1 MYGKIKSKL
10 PNLKVSLHT
19 ISYSCCYLCLA
30 SRFGMR
36 VSLTMRESGQMAGK
50 REENGRIIYKVKE
63 AVRKRKLCM

>member
-19 ISYSCCYLCLA
+19 YSSCYLCLA

-36 VSLTMRESGQMAGK
+36 VSLTVRESGQMANK

>member
-10 PNLKVSLHT
+10 PNLKVSLHA
-19 ISYSCCYLCLA
+19 YSCCYLCLA

-36 VSLTMRESGQMAGK
+36 VSLTVRESGQMSSK